1 MAPTRR
7 LVSINL
13 RQQSIKPSSKGYNAW
28 QENLKEAGVTLS
40 LRRAHLAIP
49 IAGLQKFEA
58 DMDYTM
64 LEKGHSA
71 EIVTAAGSNLGK
83 VFDSALRDLATV

>member
-1 MAPTRR
+1 MAQTRR

-64 LEKGHSA
+64 LEKGHST

>member
-1 MAPTRR
+1 LAR
-7 LVSINL
+7 
-13 RQQSIKPSSKGYNAW
+13 KSKGGW
-28 QENLKEAGVTLS
+28 GHTQSEP

-49 IAGLQKFEA
+49 IAGLHKFEA